1 MPAGRSAEAR
11 RKAVR
16 RAVDLVEA
24 LFPLACVAMVL
35 VILAGL
41 LQLLI

>member
-1 MPAGRSAEAR
+1 MPARPSEEAR
-11 RKAVR
+11 RKTVR

-24 LFPLACVAMVL
+24 LFPLAFVAMVL